1 VLRLALFGIDGAAQ
15 SRIDALKVT
24 DSHLWLENN
33 RPIRWTCDIVG
44 NGLDPHISIARRFTS
59 SRAWRVRAA

>member
-24 DSHLWLENN
+24 DLSLALENN
-33 RPIRWTCDIVG
+33 QPIPVD
-44 NGLDPHISIARRFTS
+44 L
-59 SRAWRVRAA
+59 